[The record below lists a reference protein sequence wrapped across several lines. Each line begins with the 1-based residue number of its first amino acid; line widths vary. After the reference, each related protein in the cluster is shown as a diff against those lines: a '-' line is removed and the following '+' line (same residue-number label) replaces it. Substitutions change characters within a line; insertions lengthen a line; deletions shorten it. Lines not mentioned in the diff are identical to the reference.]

1 MKYYDNSH
9 PELQGYKQ
17 FVPEHPNQWFDL
29 MSANR
34 AVFIREDKRVD
45 ADVWDMIV
53 QHLNGVSYKPYGHDN
68 ERHYTEFQLLKGH
81 RKLGEGY
88 CSRVYT
94 HPTNPERVVK
104 FFERYHEDVCCY
116 EYLRMRVQGKLQE
129 FDWLPRIHSLAC
141 IKVLIREEHKV
152 RIITYG
158 IAVFPKYHP
167 IDSDHEKQNR
177 FVQHG
182 IMHEFKKYVHPYLP
196 HARIDLHW
204 GNIMWDRKLNQ
215 YVATDPVINQA
226 TVGSHVQTIDW
237 FPKEISAKYA
247 GATACSRP
255 NVSTRMTT
263 QDYAGNKSHSLASHW
278 AIAREQVMQIQR
290 SEAAR
295 LERAWRMHRPVLAD
309 HAMRAKFMMLSP
321 KRGFS
326 TFNLDGLQTPKP
338 KLPKSAKYK
347 VQRKQVNE
355 RLPQGKFLNNLR
367 QELRH
372 GRVW

>member
-17 FVPEHPNQWFDL
+17 FIPENPNQWFDL

-53 QHLNGVSYKPYGHDN
+53 QHLTGVSYKPHRYG
-68 ERHYTEFQLLKGH
+68 EGKRHYTEFQLLQGH

-116 EYLRMRVQGKLQE
+116 EYLRMCVQGKLPV
-129 FDWLPRIHSLAC
+129 FDWLPEVHSLAC
-141 IKVLIREEHKV
+141 IKVLIREDDKV

-158 IAVFPKYHP
+158 VAVFPRYDP
-167 IDSDHEKQNR
+167 IESDYEKQNR
-177 FVQHG
+177 FVQDG
-182 IMHEFKKYVHPYLP
+182 INAEFKKYVHPYLP

-204 GNIMWDRKLNQ
+204 GNIMWDRRLNQ
-215 YVATDPVINQA
+215 YVATDPVINSA
-226 TVGSHVQTIDW
+226 PVETHVQTIDW
-237 FPKEISAKYA
+237 FPKEISAKYS

-255 NVSTRMTT
+255 
-263 QDYAGNKSHSLASHW
+263 
-278 AIAREQVMQIQR
+278 
-290 SEAAR
+290 
-295 LERAWRMHRPVLAD
+295 
-309 HAMRAKFMMLSP
+309 
-321 KRGFS
+321 
-326 TFNLDGLQTPKP
+326 
-338 KLPKSAKYK
+338 
-347 VQRKQVNE
+347 
-355 RLPQGKFLNNLR
+355 
-367 QELRH
+367 
-372 GRVW
+372 